1 MVRPLVLRTAS
12 AVLAALAMTCTL
24 DPVQSEAVADLGGE
38 APGVPPGPLHRPGQP
53 CLVCHDGSTARPA
66 MSVGGTVYGVLGSAA
81 PLAGGSV
88 ELTAEDGSTFTAT
101 TNAAGNFYVEQTA
114 WQPVYP
120 LRVAVAFGEL
130 TSTMSTIIGRDG
142 SCATCHVDP
151 PSRIS
156 AGRVYLAPSAAL
168 LPDGGAP

>member
-1 MVRPLVLRTAS
+1 VVTGRLQACVLGFI
-12 AVLAALAMTCTL
+12 ALLGSCDL
-24 DPVQSEAVADLGGE
+24 NPVHDDAVADLGPE

-53 CLVCHDGSTARPA
+53 CLVCHDGSTATPA
-66 MSVGGTVYGVLGSAA
+66 LSVGGTVYAVLGSGTALSGVTA
-81 PLAGGSV
+81 N
-88 ELTAEDGSTFTAT
+88 LTGENGATFAAT
-101 TNAAGNFYVEQTA
+101 TNAAGNFYVLQSD

-120 LRVAVAFGEL
+120 LRVNLVYGAI

-156 AGRVYLAPSAAL
+156 AGRVYLAPSQAL
-168 LPDGGAP
+168 LPEGGGP